1 LTTPAPP
8 ARQISPE
15 QMIPKELIRKSQKM
29 KSIRNLLYLAWIR
42 TLPCL
47 ICGRTTGI
55 EAAHTGPHGVGQ
67 KSPDRSAIPLCV
79 RHHRTGRD
87 SYHKLGPRVF
97 ERRHNIDIRA
107 VVARLNSRP
116 SIHIE
121 SGSFVGRYLDE
132 DYVLGPVQI
141 GIRSAVHRMLSIK
154 REDRDLCSSAEGAT
168 EPDIAQFLRIRERLY
183 ARL

>member
-1 LTTPAPP
+1 
-8 ARQISPE
+8 
-15 QMIPKELIRKSQKM
+15 M

-55 EAAHTGPHGVGQ
+55 EAAHTGPHGIGQ

-97 ERRHNIDIRA
+97 ERRHGIDIRA

-116 SIHIE
+116 SIRIE
-121 SGSFVGRYLDE
+121 SGSFVGRYLNE
-132 DYVLGPVQI
+132 DYVLGPIQI
-141 GIRSAVHRMLSIK
+141 GIRSAVHRMLDIK
-154 REDRDLCSSAEGAT
+154 RDDPDWRSASERIP
-168 EPDIAQFLRIRERLY
+168 EPDVAEFLRIRARFC

>member
-1 LTTPAPP
+1 
-8 ARQISPE
+8 
-15 QMIPKELIRKSQKM
+15 M
-29 KSIRNLLYLAWIR
+29 KSIRDLKYLAWIR

-47 ICGRTTGI
+47 ICGRTMGI

-67 KSPDRSAIPLCV
+67 KSPDRSAIPLCA

-87 SYHKLGPRVF
+87 SYHRLGPRVF
-97 ERRHNIDIRA
+97 ERRHAIDIRA
-107 VVARLNSRP
+107 VVARLNSRR

-121 SGSFVGRYLDE
+121 SGSFVGRYLNE

-141 GIRSAVHRMLSIK
+141 GIRSAVHRMLDTK
-154 REDRDLCSSAEGAT
+154 RDDRDWRSASEGIP
-168 EPDIAQFLRIRERLY
+168 EPDVAEFLRTRDRLY

>member
-1 LTTPAPP
+1 
-8 ARQISPE
+8 
-15 QMIPKELIRKSQKM
+15 M
-29 KSIRNLLYLAWIR
+29 KSVRNLLYLAWIR

-47 ICGRTTGI
+47 ICGRTTRI

-67 KSPDRSAIPLCV
+67 KSPDRSAIPLCA

-97 ERRHNIDIRA
+97 ERRHAIDIRA

-132 DYVLGPVQI
+132 DYVLGPVGI
-141 GIRSAVHRMLSIK
+141 GIGSAVHRMLDIK
-154 REDRDLCSSAEGAT
+154 RDDHDWRPASEGIP
-168 EPDIAQFLRIRERLY
+168 EPDVAEFLRIRHRLC
-183 ARL
+183 ARF

>member
-1 LTTPAPP
+1 MDGSRSSSGYP
-8 ARQISPE
+8 RE
-15 QMIPKELIRKSQKM
+15 FVRWMRRM
-29 KSIRNLLYLAWIR
+29 KSVRNLKYLAWIR

-67 KSPDRSAIPLCV
+67 KSPDLSAIPLCG

-97 ERRHNIDIRA
+97 ERRHGIDIRA

-116 SIHIE
+116 SIYIE
-121 SGSFVGRYLDE
+121 SGSFVGRYLEE
-132 DYVLGPVQI
+132 DYVLGPI
-141 GIRSAVHRMLSIK
+141 GIGIESAIHQMLGIK
-154 REDRDLCSSAEGAT
+154 REDRDWRSSAVGSL
-168 EPDIAQFLRIRERLY
+168 EPDIARFLRTRERLQ
-183 ARL
+183 L

>member
-1 LTTPAPP
+1 
-8 ARQISPE
+8 
-15 QMIPKELIRKSQKM
+15 M

-55 EAAHTGPHGVGQ
+55 EAAHTGPHGIGQ

-97 ERRHNIDIRA
+97 ERRHGIDIRA

-132 DYVLGPVQI
+132 DYVLGPVRI
-141 GIRSAVHRMLSIK
+141 GIQSAVHRMLGIK

-168 EPDIAQFLRIRERLY
+168 EPDIAQFLRTRERLH
-183 ARL
+183 ARLCGSQ

>member
-1 LTTPAPP
+1 
-8 ARQISPE
+8 
-15 QMIPKELIRKSQKM
+15 M

-47 ICGRTTGI
+47 VCGRKTAI
-55 EAAHTGPHGVGQ
+55 EAAHTGPHGIGQ

-97 ERRHNIDIRA
+97 ERRHGIDIRA

-121 SGSFVGRYLDE
+121 SGSFVGRYLDQ
-132 DYVLGPVQI
+132 DYVLGPVRI
-141 GIRSAVHRMLSIK
+141 GIQSAVHRMLDIK
-154 REDRDLCSSAEGAT
+154 RGDRDLCSSAEGSV

-183 ARL
+183 AGQ